1 MLAKKATAV
10 MTNVPGPSQ
19 ALYMAGAKMS
29 QVMFWVPQSGDIGLG
44 VSILS
49 YAGGVQFG
57 VITSRKLCP
66 RPQEIIDRFGPE
78 FEKLILSAMMV
89 GPQLALNPQEAEF
102 ELFPE
107 LKLEFAKHVPA
118 DADAESE
125 SGEAAHLASPPAK
138 KKSRFAQ
145 MREQA

>member
-1 MLAKKATAV
+1 
-10 MTNVPGPSQ
+10 
-19 ALYMAGAKMS
+19 
-29 QVMFWVPQSGDIGLG
+29 
-44 VSILS
+44 
-49 YAGGVQFG
+49 
-57 VITSRKLCP
+57 
-66 RPQEIIDRFGPE
+66 
-78 FEKLILSAMMV
+78 MMV